1 MSVPRDSRNPVGA
14 APILIPMED
23 ARMIRSA
30 PSSPHPTP
38 TPDNPARRRLLGG
51 SILGLASL
59 ALACSRSGPA
69 AGQAMATAARPA
81 KAPVKVT
88 VVEFRNDATRVGALQ
103 VPKVVHSDA
112 EWQRLLTPRSYQVTR
127 REGTE
132 SPFSGEYNGLHDV
145 RGVFRCI
152 CCGTALFD
160 ARTKFDS
167 GTGWPSFWQPIAAEN
182 IQAVDD
188 HMFGMLRTETRC
200 KRCDA
205 HLGHVFDDGPKPTG
219 LRYCMNSV
227 ALKYFPA

>member
-1 MSVPRDSRNPVGA
+1 MSVPRDSRNPVVA

-23 ARMIRSA
+23 ARMTRS
-30 PSSPHPTP
+30 TP
-38 TPDNPARRRLLGG
+38 VPIPAPDNPARRRLLGG
-51 SILGLASL
+51 SILGMAGLIV
-59 ALACSRSGPA
+59 ACVRSGPA
-69 AGQAMATAARPA
+69 ASQGIPAAARPA
-81 KAPVKVT
+81 AAPTKVT
-88 VVEFRNDATRVGALQ
+88 VVEFTNDGKRVRTLQ

-112 EWQRLLTPRSYQVTR
+112 EWKRLLPPRSYQVTR
-127 REGTE
+127 HEGTE
-132 SPFSGEYNGLHDV
+132 SPFSGPYNALHDV
-145 RGVFRCI
+145 HGVFRCI

-182 IQAVDD
+182 IHAVED
-188 HMFGMLRTETRC
+188 HMFGVVRTETRC

-227 ALKYFPA
+227 ALRYFPA